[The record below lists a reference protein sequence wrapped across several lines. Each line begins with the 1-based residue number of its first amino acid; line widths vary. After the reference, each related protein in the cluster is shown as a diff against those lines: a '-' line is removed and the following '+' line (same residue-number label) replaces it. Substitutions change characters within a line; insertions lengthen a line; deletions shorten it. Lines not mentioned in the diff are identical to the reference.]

1 MFRKQISKYK
11 NVAPKL
17 IKKEQILNGVS
28 TNRLSNTIGSL
39 INCSLNH
46 ITFAID
52 HASSGSVCTIRHDD
66 LPKKQ
71 TFSNDVQCTTHC
83 HSGPITDI
91 QYNPFNESVM
101 ATCAYDCQIKLWS
114 VQEEEGVQVSH
125 LSSLNLNENRS
136 DCIQWNPNVDN
147 MMVSTSLNTIY
158 LWDIET
164 QKNISALRN
173 HNDAIQ
179 SLSWKR
185 DGSLLCTTSKDKT
198 MQIVDPRNKN
208 TDSNLLIEGSKTA
221 NKDSKVVWI
230 GSSDCILSSNYNSS
244 FQREVVLW
252 DIRNT
257 SEPVHDT
264 DVGTGNNVLV
274 PYYDYDASVL
284 YLIGKAETVVRCGEV
299 FTEKNWNF
307 TLNTAQQVDDQIKSA
322 CMLPKFG
329 VDLMKC
335 ELDRLILLTRNSVY
349 PLPYYV
355 PRRSYFEF
363 HADAYP
369 LSYNTSMPGL
379 DKASWLEGE
388 NKDPVRVS
396 LNLETQKNFLGNKPI
411 ESVEAPT
418 PKPEPVSAPTPAP
431 VSTPT
436 PAPVLTL
443 APTPVSTPSQ
453 YSGFCVSPDPV
464 TVEKPTVGV
473 EVPSEKVSVSA
484 FVSSFN
490 KTATNDSP
498 AVSKQTSEK
507 EFIKPDEVKAVTNSE
522 PLTPV
527 VFRSTKTEAT
537 NGHTNGHSNGIS
549 NGKSNGTHG
558 TSGLRYNSSSVGD
571 RRTKVKSVYYQSK
584 YKYIDGKPA
593 HKSENISNIRNL
605 STMWPSE
612 CDGFHV
618 NTKHAAFLVGGS
630 SGQVGI
636 VELDKPGRLSD
647 SNVCS
652 LVNKSKISDFQWNPY
667 NDEQIAVACD
677 DGIIKIW
684 NIPENGLE
692 SSLEE
697 PNIELRGHVE
707 RLYCIKYH
715 PYVKD
720 VLASA
725 SYDRTVKIWNIDT
738 QQAVKTL
745 KGHENVIFSM
755 NWSPCGTK
763 LATICKDSVI
773 RVYEPLVSETPVAE
787 QKLESGCGPYAG
799 SKAAR
804 IEWVSGGSRLLVS
817 GFERGNQRQIYLY
830 DAENLIFLTMEDI
843 NQSPSLLIPY
853 HDHDTNVL
861 YLYAKGEESVY
872 LYEILESEPYFQ
884 VLTPYKPD
892 GLHFAMSFLPKI
904 SCDVK
909 VAEINRAFRLTKSN
923 CIERISFTVP
933 RVKLGFFQD
942 DIFPETINLES
953 PYLTADEWFNG
964 TEIMLKYID
973 LQPENMQKLTEM
985 LAAQEANK
993 PQKPKKSTL
1002 QVFEKEKE
1010 KASGTLYNPDNLTGD
1025 EQKIISSMLHRASLF
1040 YKEKSDAE
1048 DDSDWQ

>member
-1 MFRKQISKYK
+1 MSKYK

-17 IKKEQILNGVS
+17 IKKEQILSGVS

-39 INCSLNH
+39 IGCSLTN

-52 HASSGSVCTIRHDD
+52 HGSSGSICTIRHDD
-66 LPKKQ
+66 LPKRQ
-71 TFSNDVQCTTHC
+71 VFSNDTHCTTHC

-101 ATCAYDCQIKLWS
+101 GTCGYDSQIKLWS
-114 VQEEEGVQVSH
+114 VEEGEEANGVQVTP
-125 LSSLNLNENRS
+125 LANLNLNENRS

-147 MMVSTSLNTIY
+147 VLVSTSLNTVY

-164 QKNISALRN
+164 QTNISALRN
-173 HNDAIQ
+173 HSDAIQ

-208 TDSNLLIEGSKTA
+208 TSDNLLIEGSKTS
-221 NKDSKVVWI
+221 NKDSRVVWI
-230 GSSDCILSSNYNSS
+230 GSSNCILSSNYTMN
-244 FQREVVLW
+244 FQQEVNLW

-257 SEPVHDT
+257 SEPVHEADI
-264 DVGTGNNVLV
+264 GTGNNVLV
-274 PYYDYDASVL
+274 PYYDYDASVV
-284 YLIGKAETVVRCGEV
+284 YLIGKAETKVLCGEV
-299 FTEKNWNF
+299 KVDKEWNF
-307 TLNTAQQVDDQIKSA
+307 TLNSGQSVDDQIKSA
-322 CMLPKFG
+322 CLLPKFG

-355 PRRSYFEF
+355 PRRSYYEF

-369 LSYNTSMPGL
+369 MSYNTSMPGL
-379 DKASWLEGE
+379 DKADWLEGE
-388 NKDPVRVS
+388 NKEPVRVA
-396 LNLETQKNFLGNKPI
+396 LNPENQKCFLKKESIEREAAPEIVVTPVVSKP
-411 ESVEAPT
+411 APAPA
-418 PKPEPVSAPTPAP
+418 PKPVPAP

-436 PAPVLTL
+436 PTIEVETVEAKPEPVEAKPESPKAEVEFKL
-443 APTPVSTPSQ
+443 PMPVS
-453 YSGFCVSPDPV
+453 D
-464 TVEKPTVGV
+464 
-473 EVPSEKVSVSA
+473 
-484 FVSSFN
+484 N
-490 KTATNDSP
+490 KTETDRSESP
-498 AVSKQTSEK
+498 S
-507 EFIKPDEVKAVTNSE
+507 
-522 PLTPV
+522 V
-527 VFRSTKTEAT
+527 VLRSTLTRSDT
-537 NGHTNGHSNGIS
+537 TSSHTN
-549 NGKSNGTHG
+549 G

-584 YKYIDGKPA
+584 YKYLDGKA
-593 HKSENISNIRNL
+593 SHKSEHITNIRNL

-612 CDGFHV
+612 CNGFQV

-647 SNVCS
+647 SNVFS
-652 LVNKSKISDFQWNPY
+652 LVNKAKISDFQWDPY
-667 NDEQIAVACD
+667 NDESLAVACD

-684 NIPENGLE
+684 TIPETGLE
-692 SSLEE
+692 ASLEE
-697 PNIELRGHVE
+697 PTIELKGHLE
-707 RLYCIKYH
+707 RLYCIQYH

-725 SYDRTVKIWNIDT
+725 SYDRTVKIWNTST
-738 QQAVKTL
+738 QQAIKTL
-745 KGHENVIFSM
+745 RGHENVIFSM
-755 NWSPCGTK
+755 RWSPCGTR
-763 LATICKDSVI
+763 LATICKDSII
-773 RVYEPLVSETPVAE
+773 RIYEPLVSESPVVE
-787 QKLESGCGPYAG
+787 QKLEAGTGPYAG

-817 GFERGNQRQIYLY
+817 GFERGNQRQVYLY
-830 DAENLIFLTMEDI
+830 DSENLIFLTMEDI

-872 LYEILESEPYFQ
+872 LYEIIESEPYFQ

-892 GLHFAMSFLPKI
+892 GLHYAMSFLPKI
-904 SCDVK
+904 CCDIK
-909 VAEINRAFRLTKSN
+909 KAEINRTYRLTKTN
-923 CIERISFTVP
+923 CIERINFTVP

-942 DIFPETINLES
+942 DIYPETIDFET
-953 PYLTADEWFNG
+953 PYLAADEWLNG
-964 TEIMLKYID
+964 TPIQLRYID

-985 LAAQEANK
+985 LAKQEANK
-993 PQKPKKSTL
+993 PQKTKSSL
-1002 QVFEKEKE
+1002 QNFEKQKNQT
-1010 KASGTLYNPDNLTGD
+1010 AGTLYNPDNLTGD
-1025 EQKIISSMLHRASLF
+1025 EQKIISSMLQRASLF
-1040 YKEKSDAE
+1040 QKEKSDAE